1 MRPSDDPEA
10 RRQAEE
16 PLRQSEE
23 RFRLLVEGVKD
34 YAIFMLDEQ
43 GYVTTWNEGARRMK
57 GYEAEE
63 ILGRHF
69 SAFYTEEDI
78 ARSHPEEE
86 LRIAAAEG
94 TYEEEG
100 LRVRKDGSRFW
111 ASVLI
116 TALRDEEGNLSGF
129 AKVTRDITERREAEE
144 RQRLLTQERTA
155 REQVA
160 DILESISD
168 AFYAV
173 DEEWRFTYVNGK
185 AEELWGRPRDELLG
199 KNVWEEFPEAVGS
212 EFYEQVRRAEEEGV
226 TTAFE
231 SPSPVRG
238 TWIAGRIYPSRG
250 RLSVYFQDVTE
261 RRRTEE
267 GLGFLAEASEV
278 LSSSLDYRAT
288 LASVARLAVPT
299 LADWCA
305 VDIVGDDG
313 SLERLAVEHPDLEKV
328 ELVYKIEERY
338 PPDPDAPGGVHEAI
352 RTGESQMMSEIPAEL
367 IDQAAR
373 DEEHGEML
381 RKLGL
386 RSYMV
391 VPLVARGKI
400 LGAMS
405 FVTAESG
412 RIYREADLELAQE
425 LVHRAALAVDN
436 AWLYEEAQKEIA
448 ERRWAQEELRGSRDQ
463 LEIIL
468 GGVADGITAQDGS
481 GRLFY
486 ANAAAAR
493 MCGFSSV
500 REFVEAPLEEVLS
513 KFEILDESGEPFMV
527 ERLPGRRAL
536 RGEEDAE
543 ALLRFRVLETGEE
556 RWSVVRA
563 KPVYDEEGR
572 VRMAVNI
579 MRDMTE
585 QRRAQQ
591 QQARLASIVESSEDA
606 IISKTLEGMITSWN
620 RGAQRIYGYSPEE
633 VVGRHISILVPP
645 ERPDEIPTILEK
657 LKRGEKI
664 EHYETIRV
672 RKDGRRLDMS
682 LTISPLSD
690 SAGNITGASTI
701 ARDITERKRT
711 EKALREIRE
720 AERRR
725 LARDLHDGALQDL
738 AYTTAAMGLMML
750 NVRNT
755 SLENELQA
763 VVDAVRR
770 AARGLRD
777 VVNDLRLEQDR
788 PLPELVESLVKMNQ
802 VMARGREISLEVAED
817 FPSTPLGETGTQML
831 RIIQEALTN
840 TRRHSGASK
849 VLVNLRSEGRDL
861 IVEVSDD
868 GQGFGPTTP
877 SGVGLSSMRERTAV
891 LDGELEVES
900 EIGRGTRVRLRVPS
914 PQEG

>member
-1 MRPSDDPEA
+1 MRPSDDPES
-10 RRQAEE
+10 RRRAEE

-34 YAIFMLDEQ
+34 YAIFMLDER
-43 GYVTTWNEGARRMK
+43 GHVTTWNEGARRIK
-57 GYEAEE
+57 GYTAEE
-63 ILGRHF
+63 ILGRHYRIF
-69 SAFYTEEDI
+69 HTEEDV
-78 ARSHPEEE
+78 ARRHPEEE

-111 ASVLI
+111 ASVVI
-116 TALRDEEGNLSGF
+116 TALRDEEGNLRGF

-144 RQRLLTQERTA
+144 RERLLAQEQAA
-155 REQVA
+155 RERVA
-160 DILESISD
+160 GILESVSD

-199 KNVWEEFPEAVGS
+199 KNIWEEFPEAAGS
-212 EFYEQVRRAEEEGV
+212 EFYEQVRRAVEERV

-231 SPSPVRG
+231 TPSPVRG

-250 RLSVYFQDVTE
+250 GHSVYFQDVTE

-278 LSSSLDYRAT
+278 LSSSLDYRTT
-288 LASVARLAVPT
+288 LASVARLVVPT

-305 VDIVGDDG
+305 VDIVEDDG
-313 SLERLAVEHPDLEKV
+313 SLGRLAVEHEDPEKI
-328 ELVYKIEERY
+328 ELVHKIEERY
-338 PPDPDAPGGVHEAI
+338 PTDPDSPGGVHHVI
-352 RTGESQMMSEIPAEL
+352 RTGQPQMMSEIPAEL
-367 IDQAAR
+367 VDQAAR

-391 VPLVARGKI
+391 VPLVARGKT
-400 LGAMS
+400 LGAIT

-425 LVHRAALAVDN
+425 LSHRAALAVDN

-468 GGVADGITAQDGS
+468 GGVADGITAQDAS

-500 REFVEAPLEEVLS
+500 REFVEAPVEEVLS
-513 KFEILDESGEPFMV
+513 KFEILDEKGDPFTV

-536 RGEEDAE
+536 RGEDEAE
-543 ALLRFRVLETGEE
+543 AMLRFRILETGEE

-563 KPVYDEEGR
+563 EPVFYEDGR

-579 MRDMTE
+579 MRDVTD
-585 QRRAQQ
+585 QRRIQHER
-591 QQARLASIVESSEDA
+591 ARLAAIVESSEDA
-606 IISKTLEGMITSWN
+606 IFSKTLEGIITSWN
-620 RGAQRIYGYSPEE
+620 MGAQRIYGYSPEE
-633 VVGRHISILVPP
+633 VVGRSVTILVPP
-645 ERPDEIPTILEK
+645 ERPNDIPGILEK
-657 LKRGEKI
+657 LNRGEKVQ
-664 EHYETIRV
+664 HYETV
-672 RKDGRRLDMS
+672 RMAKDGRRLDVS
-682 LTISPLSD
+682 LTISPIRD
-690 SAGNITGASTI
+690 SSGSVTGASTI
-701 ARDITERKRT
+701 ARDITDRKRT
-711 EKALREIRE
+711 EDALREIRE

-738 AYTTAAMGLMML
+738 AY
-750 NVRNT
+750 
-755 SLENELQA
+755 
-763 VVDAVRR
+763 
-770 AARGLRD
+770 
-777 VVNDLRLEQDR
+777 
-788 PLPELVESLVKMNQ
+788 
-802 VMARGREISLEVAED
+802 
-817 FPSTPLGETGTQML
+817 
-831 RIIQEALTN
+831 
-840 TRRHSGASK
+840 
-849 VLVNLRSEGRDL
+849 
-861 IVEVSDD
+861 
-868 GQGFGPTTP
+868 
-877 SGVGLSSMRERTAV
+877 
-891 LDGELEVES
+891 
-900 EIGRGTRVRLRVPS
+900 
-914 PQEG
+914 

>member
-1 MRPSDDPEA
+1 VSPSDDLEG
-10 RRQAEE
+10 RRRAEE

-43 GYVTTWNEGARRMK
+43 GHVTTWNEGARRIK
-57 GYEAEE
+57 GYTAEE
-63 ILGRHF
+63 ILGRHYRI
-69 SAFYTEEDI
+69 FYTEEDV
-78 ARSHPEEE
+78 ARRHPEEE

-116 TALRDEEGNLSGF
+116 TALRDEDGNLRGF

-144 RQRLLTQERTA
+144 HERLLAQEQA
-155 REQVA
+155 SREQVA
-160 DILESISD
+160 GILESISD
-168 AFYAV
+168 AFYTV

-199 KNVWEEFPEAVGS
+199 KNIWEKFPAAVDS
-212 EFYEQVRRAEEEGV
+212 EFYEQVRRAAEERV
-226 TTAFE
+226 TIAFE
-231 SPSPVRG
+231 TPSPVRG
-238 TWIAGRIYPSRG
+238 TWIAGRIYPSREG
-250 RLSVYFQDVTE
+250 LSVYFQDVTE

-278 LSSSLDYRAT
+278 LSSSLDYRTT
-288 LASVARLAVPT
+288 LASVARLVVPT

-305 VDIVGDDG
+305 VDIVEDDG
-313 SLERLAVEHPDLEKV
+313 SLERLAVEHADPEKV
-328 ELVYKIEERY
+328 ELAYRIEERY
-338 PPDPDAPGGVHEAI
+338 PTDPDSPGGVHHVI
-352 RTGESQMMSEIPAEL
+352 RTGQPQMMSEIPAEL
-367 IDQAAR
+367 VEQAAR
-373 DEEHGEML
+373 DEEHREIL

-391 VPLVARGKI
+391 VPLVAREKT
-400 LGAMS
+400 LGAIT

-412 RIYREADLELAQE
+412 RIYRDADLEVAQE
-425 LVHRAALAVDN
+425 LSHRAALAVDN

-468 GGVADGITAQDGS
+468 GGVTDGITAQDAS

-500 REFVEAPLEEVLS
+500 REFVEAPVEEVLS
-513 KFEILDESGEPFMV
+513 KFEILDETGDPFSV

-536 RGEEDAE
+536 RGEEEAE
-543 ALLRFRVLETGEE
+543 ELLRFRILETGEE

-563 KPVYDEEGR
+563 GPVYDEEGR

-585 QRRAQQ
+585 QRRVQEER
-591 QQARLASIVESSEDA
+591 ARLASIVESSEDA
-606 IISKTLEGMITSWN
+606 ILSKTLDGIITSWN
-620 RGAQRIYGYSPEE
+620 RGAQMLYGYSPEE
-633 VVGRHISILVPP
+633 VVGQSITILVPP
-645 ERPDEIPTILEK
+645 ERPNEIPGILEK
-657 LKRGEKI
+657 LKRGEKV
-664 EHYETIRV
+664 EHYETVRV
-672 RKDGRRLDMS
+672 AKDGRRLDIS
-682 LTISPLSD
+682 LTVSPIAD
-690 SAGNITGASTI
+690 AADNVTGASTI
-701 ARDITERKRT
+701 ARDITERKQT
-711 EKALREIRE
+711 ENALREIRE

-750 NVRNT
+750 KAQGTN
-755 SLENELQA
+755 LEKELQG

-788 PLPELVESLVKMNQ
+788 PLPELVESLVQINR

-840 TRRHSGASK
+840 ARRHSGASR
-849 VLVNLRSEGRDL
+849 VVVRLNSAGRDL
-861 IVEVSDD
+861 VVEILDD
-868 GQGFGPTTP
+868 GQGFRHGTA
-877 SGVGLSSMRERTAV
+877 SGVGLSSMHERAAAIG
-891 LDGELEVES
+891 GELEIES
-900 EIGRGTRVRLRVPS
+900 EVGRGTRVRLQVPA